1 MAVSVTRSGPYY
13 STGSISFS
21 SLRNNFRAQNIDGTF
36 DSDNLPIK
44 ASELRRKV
52 DISEENAVVPDS
64 VENENISI
72 LNNLSLSDFRGSVK
86 FYKINQS
93 GTDDNNGDDTSPG
106 LNLSTLSNF
115 YWINNL
121 GKNIKKDITISGTIG
136 SYYTIQPALSL
147 IGSLCNV
154 TFNVTNTGK
163 IYGAGG
169 QYGINSGKGGDAFEL
184 VNNISNTVYVNLTST
199 SRIWA
204 GGGAGGRG
212 GDGGDGGTGGTGGSY
227 PLSQRNPGSG
237 GLGGNGGNGGNGRG
251 YEQVLS
257 NGLSG
262 SLGSNGSSGETLAG
276 SDKAGIAGIGSTSI
290 FYRFPQYVG
299 DNSKVTFSSGNGG
312 RGGDG
317 GTGGDGGD
325 WGQSGNTGN
334 SGDSGIT
341 GVPSSSSLFLRV
353 NTTSA
358 SGIGYTGSY
367 DASHTNK
374 IYIRSLIDVD
384 QGGTGSFSGTISTS
398 VSSGYYGPVESYDL
412 NISEDLNPNGIYANG
427 SSMYVDDDGASGDDA
442 NDLILNFDGQ
452 NGNVFFIYTSFNGTD
467 GEEGEQGAEG
477 GLSGRAIFG
486 TNTYE
491 ISGPESVILGRTWQD
506 SKNPV
511 DYLCLGWRW
520 ETKLL

>member
-36 DSDNLPIK
+36 NSDSLPIK

-52 DISEENAVVPDS
+52 DINEENAVVPDS
-64 VENENISI
+64 VENENIST
-72 LNNLSLSDFRGSVK
+72 LNNLNLSDFRGSVK

-93 GTDDNNGDDTSPG
+93 GTDDNNGNNTSPG
-106 LNLSTLSNF
+106 VNLSTLSNF
-115 YWINNL
+115 YWIDNL
-121 GKNIKKDITISGTIG
+121 GKNIKKDITISGTVG

-276 SDKAGIAGIGSTSI
+276 SDSGTDKAGTGSI
-290 FYRFPQYVG
+290 LYRFPQHVG

-312 RGGDG
+312 AGGRGGAG
-317 GTGGDGGD
+317 GSGGD
-325 WGQSGNTGN
+325 WGQSGNIGN

-341 GVPSSSSLFLRV
+341 GLQSSSALFLRV
-353 NTTSA
+353 VNTT

-367 DASHTNK
+367 SANHTNK
-374 IYIRSLIDVD
+374 IYIRSLIDIE
-384 QGGTGSFSGTISTS
+384 QGGNGSFSETISNS

-412 NISEDLNPNGIYANG
+412 NISVDSNPNGIYATG
-427 SSMYVDDDGASGDDA
+427 SSTYIDDNGAAGDDA
-442 NDLILNFDGQ
+442 DDLVLNFDEQ

-467 GEEGEQGAEG
+467 GEQGEQGTEG

-491 ISGPESVILGRTWQD
+491 ISGPESVILGRT
-506 SKNPV
+506 
-511 DYLCLGWRW
+511 
-520 ETKLL
+520 

>member
-36 DSDNLPIK
+36 NSDSLPIK

-52 DISEENAVVPDS
+52 DINEENAVVPDS
-64 VENENISI
+64 VENENIST
-72 LNNLSLSDFRGSVK
+72 LNNLNLSDFRGSVK

-93 GTDDNNGDDTSPG
+93 GTDDNNGNNTSPG
-106 LNLSTLSNF
+106 VNLSTLSNF
-115 YWINNL
+115 YWIDNL
-121 GKNIKKDITISGTIG
+121 GKNIKKDITISGTVG
-136 SYYTIQPALSL
+136 SYYTAQPALSL

-154 TFNVTNTGK
+154 TFNVTSTGK

-169 QYGINSGKGGDAFEL
+169 QYEINSGKGGDAFEL
-184 VNNISNTVYVNLTST
+184 VNNISNTVHVNLTST

-237 GLGGNGGNGGNGRG
+237 GDGGIGGDGGNGRG

-257 NGLSG
+257 NGSSG

-276 SDKAGIAGIGSTSI
+276 SDSGTNEEPYHDKAGTGSI
-290 FYRFPQYVG
+290 LYRFPQYVG

-325 WGQSGNTGN
+325 WGQSGNIGN

-341 GVPSSSSLFLRV
+341 GVPSSSALFLRVV

-358 SGIGYTGSY
+358 SGIDYTGSY
-367 DASHTNK
+367 SAAHTNQ
-374 IYIRSLIDVD
+374 IYIRSLINVVKG
-384 QGGTGSFSGTISTS
+384 GGTDSFSGTISNS
-398 VSSGYYGPVESYDL
+398 VLSGYYGPVESYDL
-412 NISEDLNPNGIYANG
+412 GIDVDSNPNGIYATG
-427 SSMYVDDDGASGDDA
+427 SSMYVDDNGAAGDDA
-442 NDLILNFDGQ
+442 DDLVLNFDGQ
-452 NGNVFFIYTSFNGTD
+452 NGNLFFIYTSFNGTD

-491 ISGPESVILGRTWQD
+491 ISGPESVILGRT
-506 SKNPV
+506 
-511 DYLCLGWRW
+511 
-520 ETKLL
+520 